1 LTACRRRVNRSSGGG
16 LFAAQSQWHDSCMYA
31 EQLGAVQRSV
41 SLRDPTAHRPL
52 RSSFEVRL
60 LPEDPMA
67 TSLSPWTIAGV
78 LTGVAASSW
87 VAALGVSRVTASALS
102 LPEDAELV
110 EVTIVAPSHDGDATD
125 DSERGRPASSQS
137 KRKRSAD
144 TYVDNLVRRSIFD
157 STKVNSGPTGGTVP
171 GPVGEGVPSDL
182 KVVLLAT
189 LVASPESHSSA
200 LIAEEKG
207 GDGAFGYGIG
217 DDLLGEGKIVK
228 IEPRKVYVERLNG
241 SVEYISMDGGTYEKE
256 DRPKRG
262 KKSKKG
268 KDDEE
273 DGITKEGPNKFIV
286 DQELIDK
293 VMENP
298 EQLYSQVRATP
309 HKATDGSV
317 DGYRLSGI
325 RRRSLFYK
333 LGIKNGDVVHSV
345 NGKGLD
351 SMSSAMGAYDSLQS
365 AKDFSFEV
373 TRRNKKQT
381 FEYEVR

>member
-1 LTACRRRVNRSSGGG
+1 MLN
-16 LFAAQSQWHDSCMYA
+16 
-31 EQLGAVQRSV
+31 
-41 SLRDPTAHRPL
+41 RPL
-52 RSSFEVRL
+52 HLDISTSRHLDPPNGAIAEPHI
-60 LPEDPMA
+60 LPEEPMA

-78 LTGVAASSW
+78 LSGVAVSSW
-87 VAALGVSRVTASALS
+87 VAALGLSRVTASALS
-102 LPEDAELV
+102 LPEEAEIV
-110 EVTIVAPSHDGDATD
+110 EVTMASPDEDGDD
-125 DSERGRPASSQS
+125 VDSRSGDGPSPAGIKIRMRGP
-137 KRKRSAD
+137 SAD
-144 TYVDNLVRRSIFD
+144 SYVEKLVQRSIFD
-157 STKVNSGPTGGTVP
+157 STKVNSEPTGGRP
-171 GPVGEGVPSDL
+171 AGPVGEGVPSDL

-189 LVASPESHSSA
+189 LVADPEDHSSA

-207 GDGAFGYGIG
+207 DDGALGYGIG

-241 SVEYISMDGGTYEKE
+241 SVEFISMEGGGYEKT
-256 DRPKRG
+256 DGPGRG
-262 KKSKKG
+262 AKKKKTG
-268 KDDEE
+268 KDEEE
-273 DGITKEGPNKFIV
+273 DGITKDGPNKFIV

-309 HKATDGSV
+309 HKSADGKV

-345 NGKGLD
+345 NGKSLD

-365 AKDFSFEV
+365 AKDFNFEV

>member
-1 LTACRRRVNRSSGGG
+1 
-16 LFAAQSQWHDSCMYA
+16 
-31 EQLGAVQRSV
+31 
-41 SLRDPTAHRPL
+41 
-52 RSSFEVRL
+52 
-60 LPEDPMA
+60 MA

-78 LTGVAASSW
+78 LSGVAASSW
-87 VAALGVSRVTASALS
+87 VAALGLSRVTASALS
-102 LPEDAELV
+102 LPEEAEIV
-110 EVTIVAPSHDGDATD
+110 EVTIAAPDTEADTD
-125 DSERGRPASSQS
+125 DAEGDGPSPAGISI
-137 KRKRSAD
+137 RKRTLSAD
-144 TYVDNLVRRSIFD
+144 SYVKKLVQRSIFD
-157 STKVNSGPTGGTVP
+157 STKVNSGPTGVKP
-171 GPVGEGVPSDL
+171 DGPVGEGTPSDL

-189 LVASPESHSSA
+189 LVADPAEHSSA

-207 GDGAFGYGIG
+207 GDGALGYGIG

-228 IEPRKVYVERLNG
+228 IEPRKVYVERRNG
-241 SVEYISMDGGTYEKE
+241 SVEYISMEGGGYEKG
-256 DRPKRG
+256 DGPRG
-262 KKSKKG
+262 KSKKKKKG
-268 KDDEE
+268 KDEEE

-309 HKATDGSV
+309 HKGADGKV

-333 LGIKNGDVVHSV
+333 LGIKNGDVVHAV
-345 NGKGLD
+345 NGKPLD
-351 SMSSAMGAYDSLQS
+351 SMSSAMSAYDSLQS
-365 AKDFSFEV
+365 SKDFSFEV

>member
-1 LTACRRRVNRSSGGG
+1 
-16 LFAAQSQWHDSCMYA
+16 
-31 EQLGAVQRSV
+31 
-41 SLRDPTAHRPL
+41 
-52 RSSFEVRL
+52 
-60 LPEDPMA
+60 MA

-102 LPEDAELV
+102 LPEDAEIV
-110 EVTIVAPSHDGDATD
+110 EVTIAVPGEEGPVADGGGD
-125 DSERGRPASSQS
+125 GGPAPAGMGG
-137 KRKRSAD
+137 RKRARGAD
-144 TYVDNLVRRSIFD
+144 TYVDKLVRRSIFD
-157 STKVNSGPTGGTVP
+157 STKVNAGPTGPTGPT

-189 LVASPESHSSA
+189 LVAEPSDHSSA

-207 GDGAFGYGIG
+207 GEGALGYGIG

-228 IEPRKVYVERLNG
+228 IEPRKVYVERHNG
-241 SVEYISMDGGTYEKE
+241 AVEYISMEGGGYEKGE
-256 DRPKRG
+256 GPRPG
-262 KKSKKG
+262 QKKKKG
-268 KDDEE
+268 KKEDEE

-309 HKATDGSV
+309 HKGPDGKV

-345 NGKGLD
+345 NGKTLD

-365 AKDFSFEV
+365 SKDFSFEV